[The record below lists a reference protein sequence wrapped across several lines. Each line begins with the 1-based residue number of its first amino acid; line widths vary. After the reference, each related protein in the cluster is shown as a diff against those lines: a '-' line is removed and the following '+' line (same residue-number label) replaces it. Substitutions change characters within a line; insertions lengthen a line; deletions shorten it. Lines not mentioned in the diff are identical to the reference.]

1 MLQDDVIF
9 CGCGHI
15 HVVSGKDYSDAIEA
29 GKENLLI
36 CGNCGV
42 TYISG
47 AEEAEGGYSLK
58 TLNKLVKDYLAE
70 NHTWC
75 KKADG
80 NYHFEIDVD
89 YRDEIEDSIA
99 QATHAEKTFLA
110 HLIEAGVRAVLEGGD
125 FCSIST
131 ALEYMFVSWDS
142 DNEGRHL
149 SSYLTF
155 YRPFARLCGKEQ
167 EVEL

>member
-1 MLQDDVIF
+1 MVAPYKTAEQKYLFETYADNVD
-9 CGCGHI
+9 
-15 HVVSGKDYSDAIEA
+15 
-29 GKENLLI
+29 
-36 CGNCGV
+36 
-42 TYISG
+42 YISQ
-47 AEEAEGGYSLK
+47 ATVHRIADLLSDS
-58 TLNKLVKDYLAE
+58 VWVRPE
-70 NHTWC
+70 N
-75 KKADG
+75 G
-80 NYHFEIDVD
+80 
-89 YRDEIEDSIA
+89 RDFIA
-99 QATHAEKTFLA
+99 QATNAEKKFLA

>member
-1 MLQDDVIF
+1 MVAPYKTAEQKYLFETCADNVD
-9 CGCGHI
+9 
-15 HVVSGKDYSDAIEA
+15 
-29 GKENLLI
+29 
-36 CGNCGV
+36 
-42 TYISG
+42 YISQ
-47 AEEAEGGYSLK
+47 ATVRRIADLLSDS
-58 TLNKLVKDYLAE
+58 VWVRPE
-70 NHTWC
+70 N
-75 KKADG
+75 G
-80 NYHFEIDVD
+80 
-89 YRDEIEDSIA
+89 RDFIA
-99 QATHAEKTFLA
+99 QATNAEKKFLA

>member
-1 MLQDDVIF
+1 M
-9 CGCGHI
+9 
-15 HVVSGKDYSDAIEA
+15 
-29 GKENLLI
+29 
-36 CGNCGV
+36 V
-42 TYISG
+42 TPFKTAEQKYLFETCADNVDYISQ
-47 AEEAEGGYSLK
+47 ATVRRIADLLSDS
-58 TLNKLVKDYLAE
+58 VWVRPE
-70 NHTWC
+70 N
-75 KKADG
+75 G
-80 NYHFEIDVD
+80 
-89 YRDEIEDSIA
+89 RDFIA
-99 QATHAEKTFLA
+99 QATNAEKKFLA

-155 YRPFARLCGKEQ
+155 YCPFARLCGKEQ

>member
-1 MLQDDVIF
+1 MVTPFKTAEQKYIF
-9 CGCGHI
+9 ETYADN
-15 HVVSGKDYSDAIEA
+15 VD
-29 GKENLLI
+29 
-36 CGNCGV
+36 
-42 TYISG
+42 YISQ
-47 AEEAEGGYSLK
+47 ATVRRIADLLSDS
-58 TLNKLVKDYLAE
+58 VWVRPE
-70 NHTWC
+70 N
-75 KKADG
+75 G
-80 NYHFEIDVD
+80 
-89 YRDEIEDSIA
+89 RDFIA